1 MAQKD
6 TSTKTQNIRTLST
19 NEIQKLLKNANMDFD
34 LVVNKA
40 LNSYLSKIFLS
51 CPFTDE
57 ICFKKQ
63 CMGCDSCDLEK
74 KVVQGRYP

>member
-6 TSTKTQNIRTLST
+6 ANTKTQNIRTLST
-19 NEIQKLLKNANMDFD
+19 NEIQILLKSANMDLD

-40 LNSYLSKIFLS
+40 LNNYLSKIFLS

-57 ICFKKQ
+57 ICIKKQ
-63 CMGCDSCDLEK
+63 CIGCDSHDLK
-74 KVVQGRYP
+74 KVTQGRYP

>member
-57 ICFKKQ
+57 ICIKKQ
-63 CMGCDSCDLEK
+63 CMGCESHDL
-74 KVVQGRYP
+74 VTQGR

>member
-6 TSTKTQNIRTLST
+6 TRTKTQNIRTLST

-40 LNSYLSKIFLS
+40 LNNYLSKIFLS

-57 ICFKKQ
+57 ICIKKQ
-63 CMGCDSCDLEK
+63 CMGCESHDL
-74 KVVQGRYP
+74 VTQGRYP

>member
-6 TSTKTQNIRTLST
+6 TRTKTQNIRTLST

-57 ICFKKQ
+57 ICIKKQ
-63 CMGCDSCDLEK
+63 CMGCESQDL
-74 KVVQGRYP
+74 VTQGR